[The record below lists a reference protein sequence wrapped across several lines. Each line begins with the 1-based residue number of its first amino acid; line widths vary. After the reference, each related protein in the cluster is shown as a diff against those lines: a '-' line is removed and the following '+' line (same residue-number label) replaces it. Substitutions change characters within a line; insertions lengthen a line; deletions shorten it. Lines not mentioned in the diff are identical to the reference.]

1 MADILKVTAPLINK
15 TQTPEAKRNVE
26 LSSQFPLQNPARVN
40 KPAAQPELLGQ
51 NNGLSQ
57 QQEDTSALLLRL
69 LKDPSVTVHFLK
81 NISSM
86 EAFIKLLPANNN
98 PFTQE
103 IEQLFEQLLVS
114 PEQIAAEL
122 QRQEKSS
129 TMFKGP
135 LFDLLREALEQNPEQ
150 AELRQAEVGFLKALT
165 LALTRREALGSVAN
179 SLNFLSSE
187 LSSSKTLSAS
197 LAQLASQY
205 QQQGSVAGFAALRQQ
220 TMELMAQVQDSILF
234 GPKTEKV
241 VKMVIYNLS
250 RYNDNAD
257 FLQEAM
263 MRVLAQLHGDRA
275 REQFTAALTD
285 YLSKADQQQIEK
297 SDVMQVLTRI
307 LKQQAENPELMALN
321 GDKMQKIIHS
331 LLSSPCNFT
340 PLLHFVVPVRYE
352 DLQAFAEIWVNPN
365 GEEDDRTNGKAKGRA
380 THFLLVFDIGG
391 MGRFELELFCRGQ
404 EIALSLFCPPAYA
417 SLYQAQVEKLRAC
430 VGQTGYHFSEINVQR
445 LEHPRSL
452 MDVFRSLPYKR
463 TGVDVTV

>member
-1 MADILKVTAPLINK
+1 MADILKVTAPMINK
-15 TQTPEAKRNVE
+15 TQTPETKRNVG
-26 LSSQFPLQNPARVN
+26 LSSQFPLQDTTRVN
-40 KPAAQPELLGQ
+40 KPSAQPELLGQ
-51 NNGLSQ
+51 NNSLNQ

-103 IEQLFEQLLVS
+103 IEQLFDQLLVS

-122 QRQEKSS
+122 QKQEQAS
-129 TMFKGP
+129 TLFKGP
-135 LFDLLREALEQNPEQ
+135 LFDQLRQALEQNPEQ
-150 AELRQAEVGFLKALT
+150 TELRQAEVSFLKALT
-165 LALTRREALGSVAN
+165 LSLTRREALGSVAN
-179 SLNFLSSE
+179 SLNFLSAE
-187 LSSSKTLSAS
+187 VASSKTLSAS
-197 LAQLASQY
+197 LAQLASRY
-205 QQQGSVAGFAALRQQ
+205 QNEGAVAGFAGLRQQ

-234 GPKTEKV
+234 GPRTEKV

-250 RYNDNAD
+250 RYNDNID
-257 FLQEAM
+257 FLQESL
-263 MRVLAQLHGDRA
+263 MRVLAQLHGDHA
-275 REQFTAALTD
+275 REQFTAALTE
-285 YLSKADQQQIEK
+285 YLSKADQQQAGK
-297 SDVMQVLTRI
+297 SDVMQVLTHI

-321 GDKMQKIIHS
+321 SDKMEKIIHS

-352 DLQAFAEIWVNPN
+352 DMQAFAEIWVNPN
-365 GEEDDRTNGKAKGRA
+365 GEEDDRTTGRAKGKA
-380 THFLLVFDIGG
+380 THFLLVFEIGG
-391 MGRFELELFCRGQ
+391 MGRFELELFCRAQ
-404 EIALSLFCPPAYA
+404 QIDLSLFCPPAYA
-417 SLYQAQVEKLRAC
+417 SLYQAQVEDLRAC
-430 VGQTGYHFSEINVQR
+430 VGQTGYHFGEISVQR